1 VFTTLASTLGFSSL
15 RLKVEAS
22 LFSET
27 QLFFPKEFA
36 SSSHPSSNNVANDCC
51 LVYLHSHSGNRP
63 EGIQTLLS
71 HVAGQMA
78 LCVFDFAAYGM
89 SQGEYATQGISEIHD
104 VDAVLRWLYEQK
116 AFRRFYLWGRSM
128 GAVTAIYYASKIIN
142 PPQSRA
148 FKVEGIILDSPYPD
162 LKELI
167 ADQLAEYNVPRFIS
181 AYGIIPILSSTIK
194 EKVGFEVL
202 ENNNPRLHSQ
212 NLKLPTFVMVGEN
225 DKLTKP
231 SEVEEMYHTIPCK
244 FGHNFSPCQR
254 TLQDTERRAW

>member
-1 VFTTLASTLGFSSL
+1 
-15 RLKVEAS
+15 VEAS
-22 LFSET
+22 LFSVNYP
-27 QLFFPKEFA
+27 QF
-36 SSSHPSSNNVANDCC
+36 SSSSSPAGSNHPGSDCC

-71 HVAGQMA
+71 HVAGEMA

-89 SQGEYATQGISEIHD
+89 SQGEYASQGISEIHD

-128 GAVTAIYYASKIIN
+128 GAVTAIYYASKIVN
-142 PPQSRA
+142 PPTARA

-162 LKELI
+162 LRELI

-181 AYGIIPILSSTIK
+181 SYGIIPILSSTIK

-202 ENNNPRLHSQ
+202 ENNNPRSHCEQ
-212 NLKLPTFVMVGEN
+212 IKLPTFVMVGEN

-231 SEVEEMYHTIPCK
+231 ADVEEMYHRIPCK
-244 FGHNFSPCQR
+244 IGHHSSCVEGFP
-254 TLQDTERRAW
+254 QDTKRGTRGFPPHRCDQPSP